1 MYINIR
7 LNNIIDHTPSK
18 ASLEVNGVGCSIVK
32 EHDPMVNRPCGL
44 PDYQLIYIEN
54 GFGYFKF
61 EDDYEKISG
70 KTVILFK
77 PNEPQIYKYYKKDST
92 TTYWIHFSGKDV
104 ENILKE
110 LNLYD
115 KKVIPINNGLAL
127 KEYLKRIV
135 EEFQNQP
142 NAYIRASSSYAK
154 LALIELNREF
164 ENSSKKSSDLTI
176 ENLCKEMNMNFH
188 KNISNT
194 EYAKM
199 CNMSVPHFLSKF
211 KSVTGTTPQNYILN
225 LRITSAKNLL
235 TTTDYKI
242 TEISQLVGFTDSM
255 YFCKRFKKIIGV
267 APTDYRHNLKI

>member
-1 MYINIR
+1 MYISIL
-7 LNNIIDHTPSK
+7 LNNTVNHTPSK
-18 ASLEVNGVGCSIVK
+18 ASLEVNSVGFSIVK
-32 EHDPMVNRPCGL
+32 ENDPSVNRPCGL

-61 EDDYEKISG
+61 NDDYEKIGG

-92 TTYWIHFSGKDV
+92 TIYWMHFSGRDV

-115 KKVIPINNGLAL
+115 KKVIPINNGIAL
-127 KEYLKRIV
+127 KEYLKRMI
-135 EEFQNQP
+135 EEYQNQP
-142 NAYIRASSSYAK
+142 NAYTRAVSSYAK
-154 LALIELNREF
+154 LTLIEVNREF
-164 ENSSKKSSDLTI
+164 ENSSKKISDLTI

-188 KNISNT
+188 KNIANSD
-194 EYAKM
+194 YAKM
-199 CNMSVPHFLSKF
+199 CNMSIPHFLSKF

-235 TTTDYKI
+235 CTTDYKI

-255 YFCKRFKKIIGV
+255 YFCKRFKKITGV
-267 APTDYRHNLKI
+267 APTDYRKDFKI